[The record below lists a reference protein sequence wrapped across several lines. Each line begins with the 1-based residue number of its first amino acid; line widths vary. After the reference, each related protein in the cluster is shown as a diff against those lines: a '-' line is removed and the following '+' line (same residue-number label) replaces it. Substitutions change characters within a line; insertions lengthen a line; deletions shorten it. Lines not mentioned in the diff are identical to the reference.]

1 MASVLSGVLLSHGFR
16 REPSAVKSKIADL
29 QKSFGVCSD
38 WLHQTGAG
46 IEEDLAAKLKA
57 DNDKPAFMLG
67 ISDLEMTKL
76 SKCRYYAELECILG
90 SRATSMPIVHVST
103 IDNYNIMDQSDK
115 SNNEQLSPPATP
127 THDTNSTMQ
136 DTYDAGTPPAPI
148 RAVAHKTTDLDTSNA
163 PPPEKPRR
171 KSLGESSASKKIK
184 IDLGGAKS
192 NVADSVKA
200 GMEFQATKQYDIATK
215 MMEMQQTQ
223 FNLERADRLR
233 STKHKEAMDYANMMR
248 SMGFSK
254 AEVMEKVDAMLK
266 GL

>member
-1 MASVLSGVLLSHGFR
+1 
-16 REPSAVKSKIADL
+16 
-29 QKSFGVCSD
+29 
-38 WLHQTGAG
+38 
-46 IEEDLAAKLKA
+46 
-57 DNDKPAFMLG
+57 
-67 ISDLEMTKL
+67 
-76 SKCRYYAELECILG
+76 
-90 SRATSMPIVHVST
+90 
-103 IDNYNIMDQSDK
+103 MDQNDK

-148 RAVAHKTTDLDTSNA
+148 RAVTQKTTDLDTSNA